1 MEDLGSEAAAR
12 SATMTAEAMFPSPTP
27 PFTAAP
33 TVDLLLSPTA
43 APETPTALPTQ
54 APPTAQPTPDLT
66 QPALLPT
73 QAATPTATTAGSS
86 AETTY
91 VVQPGDNLYRIALR
105 FGLRYEDLAVYNHIV
120 DPTRIQPGQVI
131 RIPGGSTPG
140 TPPAQGETLYTIQR
154 GDNLFR
160 IALRYGLNYVYLAS
174 YNGITNPNR
183 IAVGQV
189 IRIPPAP

>member
-1 MEDLGSEAAAR
+1 V
-12 SATMTAEAMFPSPTP
+12 TTALSPILTPTAVPESPTTPPTEPPSTTPPTPTPTP
-27 PFTAAP
+27 P
-33 TVDLLLSPTA
+33 
-43 APETPTALPTQ
+43 TPI
-54 APPTAQPTPDLT
+54 
-66 QPALLPT
+66 
-73 QAATPTATTAGSS
+73 ATTAGSS

-91 VVQPGDNLYRIALR
+91 AVQPGDNLYRIALR
-105 FGLRYEDLAVYNHIV
+105 FGWRFEDLAAYNHIV

-131 RIPGGSTPG
+131 RIPGGSTSG
-140 TPPAQGETLYTIQR
+140 TPPVQGETLYTVQR

-160 IALRYGLNYVYLAS
+160 IALRFGLNYVYLAS